1 MEVRPWTPARPQ
13 AGDLSKAKAF
23 ALGPLRVEPSLR
35 IVTAGNRTESL
46 EPRVMRVL
54 VALADASGAVLSRD
68 DLIALCWD
76 GQIVGDNAINRVVSR
91 LRAMLQELAG
101 EQVRLE
107 TITKVGFRL
116 IGDSSPPMAVSSG
129 PDLGSLPTSRA
140 AFSRRT
146 AVGGAAAAVALG
158 AIAYIGWR
166 GARPG
171 RRAYPEAVELYRQGV
186 ELTKSAVPGNNRQA
200 LTVFRRAVAIDPNF
214 ADAWGALAIGY
225 TYEEAPNTQ
234 QIASAASRALA
245 LDPNQP
251 DGRLAAIVGPPF
263 YRRWHLVEPRLR
275 RYVRD
280 LPGHWYGN
288 FLMGWLLRGVGR
300 HKDAIP
306 FARRSVEIDPMNPLS
321 WSALGATLAYSGQSE
336 ESDAA
341 LDEGVRRWP
350 GHADLWFTRYAL
362 FLYSR
367 RFGEA
372 AEFARDSDNSPVPW
386 PPHIPGTYGG
396 LAEALAKN
404 DESGI
409 AAGRAYF
416 RGVLRKD
423 EPGTLE
429 AVPRFAPLLAMT
441 GARGDA
447 LSAFEAYLFGGD
459 LFGRKVPSPRADEA
473 RFTSGLFSPPMLAQ
487 RDARFAR
494 LLGRSGL
501 EDYWKR
507 SGSQPDFRRS

>member
-1 MEVRPWTPARPQ
+1 MEVRPWTPVRPQ
-13 AGDLSKAKAF
+13 AGDLSKARSF
-23 ALGPLRVEPSLR
+23 AIGPLYVEPSLR
-35 IVTAGNRTESL
+35 TVSAGDRTESL

-76 GQIVGDNAINRVVSR
+76 GQIVGDNAINRVISR
-91 LRAMLQELAG
+91 LRAVLHELVG

-116 IGDSSPPMAVSSG
+116 VADDMPPPSVKSAADIDF
-129 PDLGSLPTSRA
+129 PPASRL

-146 AVGGAAAAVALG
+146 AMGGGVAAVALG
-158 AIAYIGWR
+158 ALAYAAWR
-166 GARPG
+166 NSPAGNRPD
-171 RRAYPEAVELYRQGV
+171 PEALELYNQGV
-186 ELTKSAVPGNNRQA
+186 GLAKSAVPGNNRQA
-200 LTVFRRAVAIDPNF
+200 LTFFKRAVAIDPGF

-234 QIASAASRALA
+234 QIASAANRALA
-245 LDPNQP
+245 LDPDQP
-251 DGRLAAIVGPPF
+251 DARLAVIVGPPF
-263 YRRWHLVEPRLR
+263 FRRWHAIEPRLR

-280 LPGHWYGN
+280 FPEHWYGS

-300 HKDAIP
+300 HEEAIP
-306 FARRSVEIDPMNPLS
+306 FARRSVKLEPMNPLS
-321 WSALGATLAYSGQSE
+321 WSALGATLAHAGQSE
-336 ESDAA
+336 ESDTA
-341 LDEGVRRWP
+341 LDEGLRRWP

-362 FLYSR
+362 FIYSQ
-367 RFGEA
+367 RFNEA
-372 AEFARDSDNSPVPW
+372 AEFARDSDNSPIPW
-386 PPHIPGTYGG
+386 PPHIAGTYGG

-404 DESGI
+404 DPSGI

-429 AVPRFAPLLAMT
+429 AAPRFSPLLAAT
-441 GARGDA
+441 GARDDA
-447 LSAFEAYLFGGD
+447 LSAYEAYLFGGD
-459 LFGRKVPSPRADEA
+459 LFGRKVAPPRASEA
-473 RFTSGLFSPPMLAQ
+473 RFTGGLFSPPMLTQ
-487 RDARFAR
+487 RDARFDR
-494 LLGRSGL
+494 LLERAGL
-501 EDYWKR
+501 DDYWAR